1 MGWGR
6 TAVLA
11 RPEDPEDPES
21 LSFTVNPALIFGV
34 IFGVIFAVKL
44 PVGGG
49 AVPRRSRRFPGPP
62 GGAQSTRSQRK
73 LST

>member
-6 TAVLA
+6 AAVLA

-21 LSFTVNPALIFGV
+21 VSFTVNPALILGV
-34 IFGVIFAVKL
+34 IFTVKL
-44 PVGGG
+44 PVGGE
-49 AVPRRSRRFPGPP
+49 AVPGRSRRFPGPP